1 MNPSKEKRERRRCDW
16 EGNEPAEEMEGG
28 EEEAA
33 QLLEPAEEMEGG
45 EEEAAQLLTV
55 GVGGRS
61 TSGRGA
67 AAKAGAGKG
76 RGCAAVQCGV
86 GSVARPRRGVGV
98 GGGEEGWAVGGGVSL
113 PERVGRK
120 EEGDKNRGA
129 GGGRAAGG
137 CPQKRRRAVFWKM
150 STKSEFRLIG
160 EQKFWNSGYFPE
172 KI

>member
-1 MNPSKEKRERRRCDW
+1 
-16 EGNEPAEEMEGG
+16 
-28 EEEAA
+28 
-33 QLLEPAEEMEGG
+33 
-45 EEEAAQLLTV
+45 
-55 GVGGRS
+55 
-61 TSGRGA
+61 
-67 AAKAGAGKG
+67 
-76 RGCAAVQCGV
+76 
-86 GSVARPRRGVGV
+86 V